1 LPEIVLPSNHHKTPN
16 KYAQE
21 PKCRELKKYDKMLLN
36 HYATEDKKLEKF
48 NRTGCEFF
56 HKMRPGTLVNEL
68 KYSLMK
74 KNGDRSSVERLTSSN
89 KDVSFL
95 KDIKDV
101 EFMMEE
107 YKKNNSPFSDSAEN
121 MMRLTAG
128 TKRGADWGK

>member
-1 LPEIVLPSNHHKTPN
+1 
-16 KYAQE
+16 
-21 PKCRELKKYDKMLLN
+21 MLLG
-36 HYATEDKKLEKF
+36 HYATEDKSVPSFHGTSSK
-48 NRTGCEFF
+48 FF

-74 KNGDRSSVERLTSSN
+74 KNGERSSVDKLNSSN

-107 YKKNNSPFSDSAEN
+107 YKKNNSPFRDSAEN
-121 MMRLTAG
+121 MLR
-128 TKRGADWGK
+128 